1 MGRSITAADAVYML
15 SIETLYLVPQQLQ
28 EFSADDVFGTD
39 PLENA
44 EISMGVDGNMAAG
57 FVFVPVRQSITL
69 QGSSD
74 SALVF
79 DDWYAAEQAL
89 KTKLFCQAVIVL
101 KSIGK
106 KWTMN
111 NGVLSTYPPIP
122 DAKKVLQPRRFG
134 ITWES
139 VSPAIV

>member
-15 SIETLYLVPQQLQ
+15 SVESLFPIPQQLQ

-44 EISMGVDGNMAAG
+44 EVSMGVDGVMSAG

-74 SALVF
+74 SALIF

-89 KTKLFCQAVIVL
+89 KDKLRCQAVVVL
-101 KSIGK
+101 RAIGK

-111 NGVLSTYPPIP
+111 NGVLTTYPPIP
-122 DAKKVLQPRRFG
+122 DVKKVIQPRRFG